1 VDDIRYGY
9 YLRPSAV
16 MCRAQVEMHDLLE
29 RQYGLPVAGKFMP
42 HATIKGFFKPA
53 VDEAELIARLD
64 PVAKGRRPI
73 PVHNGGPIAHGT
85 SSIVLTIRDLAD
97 GSRNKPLQDIHQAAM
112 DALGMAIAPDCDFSG
127 REGVREHFHAHLT
140 LAMAIATPEYFDEIF
155 AFVRELEPIG
165 PSDFVAD
172 TLHLY
177 RFQSD
182 DWAGRWGETL
192 RWELRRSWTL
202 TQA

>member
-1 VDDIRYGY
+1 VDKIRYGY
-9 YLRPSAV
+9 YLRPPAV
-16 MCRAQVEMHDLLE
+16 MCRAQVEMHQLLE

-64 PVAKGRRPI
+64 PLAMRRRPF
-73 PVHNGGPIAHGT
+73 PVHNGGAVAHGK
-85 SSIVLTIRDLAD
+85 SSIVLTIQRLAD
-97 GSRNKPLQDIHQAAM
+97 GARNEALQDIHEAAM
-112 DALGMAIAPDCDFSG
+112 DALGTAIAPDCDFSP

-140 LAMAIATPEYFDEIF
+140 LAMAIETPEYFDEIF
-155 AFVRELEPIG
+155 AFVHELEPIG
-165 PSDFVAD
+165 PADFVAD
-172 TLHLY
+172 TFHLY

-202 TQA
+202 T